1 MKAIVNLLLLVFI
14 SSACSTPQNS
24 AQDQYVPKAHFDQN
38 WAMDKLWEDGLAEVA
53 HYRAELNI
61 YGKTRSFDQVFVTV
75 KEEFNKEWNVKT
87 DDYKRDDLFS
97 VMKVNKFARI
107 ETDNYP
113 YHYLSSLFFKRD
125 QPDQL
130 YKMTHTGQEWCG
142 NTFKQFL
149 VEDDHYAYDYNS
161 YFDGKGDGEMEISGT
176 DFLWEDQLSYAL
188 RALNFED
195 GLTFNARLLEA
206 QINTK
211 VKEPILYNAQFSVVE
226 KSDTWQVEVKLDAEK
241 TNVYLFEKEYPNL
254 LRSQQS
260 WNGYKLELDTV
271 SRYQYWR

>member
-14 SSACSTPQNS
+14 SSACSIPQESVQGQHVPNEHFN
-24 AQDQYVPKAHFDQN
+24 QD

-53 HYRAELNI
+53 HYRAEMNI
-61 YGKTRSFDQVFVTV
+61 YGKTRSFDQVFITV

-87 DDYKRDDLFS
+87 DDYQREDLFS

-142 NTFKQFL
+142 NTFKQFII
-149 VEDDHYAYDYNS
+149 EGANYAYDYNS
-161 YFDGKGDGEMEISGT
+161 YFDGTGDGEMGINGT

-188 RALNFED
+188 RALKLEN
-195 GLTFNARLLEA
+195 GLTFENKVVES

-211 VKEPILYNAQFSVVE
+211 VRTPTIYDAEFSVVD
-226 KSDTWQVEVKLDAEK
+226 KGDSWQVEVKLDAEK
-241 TNVYLFEKEYPNL
+241 TNVYSFEKEYPNL

-260 WNGYKLELDTV
+260 WNGYKLELDSV

>member
-1 MKAIVNLLLLVFI
+1 MKSIFNLLLLVFI
-14 SSACSTPQNS
+14 GTACSTPQEHIE
-24 AQDQYVPKAHFDQN
+24 DQYVPNEHFNQD

-53 HYRAELNI
+53 HYKAELTI
-61 YGKTRSFDQVFVTV
+61 YGKPRTFDQVFLTV

-87 DDYKRDDLFS
+87 DDYERDDLFS

-113 YHYLSSLFFKRD
+113 YHYLSSLFYKRN

-149 VEDDHYAYDYNS
+149 LEGANYKYDYNS
-161 YFDGKGDGEMEISGT
+161 YFDGTGDGEMEISGT

-188 RALNFED
+188 RALKFED
-195 GLTFNARLLEA
+195 GLTFNARLVEA

-211 VKEPILYNAQFSVVE
+211 VRKPTIYNAQFSVMD
-226 KSDTWQVEVKLDAEK
+226 KNDRWQVEVKLDAEK
-241 TNVYLFEKEYPNL
+241 TNIYHFGKEYPNL
-254 LRSQQS
+254 LHSQLT
-260 WNGYKLELDTV
+260 WNGYKLELDSV

>member
-1 MKAIVNLLLLVFI
+1 MKSLLYFSLI
-14 SSACSTPQNS
+14 SILFSACSTP
-24 AQDQYVPKAHFDQN
+24 PKTTSDVYKANPHFDQN

-53 HYRAELNI
+53 HYRAETVI
-61 YGKTRSFDQVFVTV
+61 YGKPRTYDQVFITV

-87 DDYKRDDLFS
+87 DDYQRDDLFS

-149 VEDDHYAYDYNS
+149 VEGNQYDYDYNS
-161 YFDGKGDGEMEISGT
+161 YFDGTGAGQMTIEGT

-188 RALNFED
+188 RALKFED
-195 GLTFNARLLEA
+195 GLTFENQVVES

-211 VKEPILYNAQFSVVE
+211 VRKPTVYNAQFSVENSGDV
-226 KSDTWQVEVKLDAEK
+226 WQVDVKLTEDK
-241 TNVYLFEKEYPNL
+241 SNTYTFEKNYPNL
-254 LRSQQS
+254 LISQNS

-271 SRYQYWR
+271 SRYKYWR